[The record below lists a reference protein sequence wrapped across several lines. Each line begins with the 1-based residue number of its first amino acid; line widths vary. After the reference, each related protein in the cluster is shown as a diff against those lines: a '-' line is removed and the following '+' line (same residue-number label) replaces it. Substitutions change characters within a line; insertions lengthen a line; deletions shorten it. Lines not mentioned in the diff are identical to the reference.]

1 MKKFASEIEK
11 LRFMGSL
18 HNYQV
23 IDMQTGKELSA
34 DQNGE
39 ICMKGPQVMAKYHN
53 RSEAT
58 ASTIDDKGWLHTGLV
73 CQIWIKF
80 EVCAK

>member
-58 ASTIDDKGWLHTGLV
+58 ASTIDDKGWLHTGLFCV
-73 CQIWIKF
+73 SNMDQI
-80 EVCAK
+80 